1 MKLILTSDVLGLGAP
16 GDVVEVKDGYG
27 RNYLLPR
34 GLAAPWTKGGEKQVV
49 QIKRARSSRE
59 VRDLDHAKEIKAALE
74 AKPVRLVSKA
84 GGGGRLFGSIG
95 GADVADAVTAAADRP
110 WTSARSPCPRRSS
123 PWARTPPPSRC
134 TRRSRPRSPSRWS
147 PPAEPRADAEE
158 RAPGQ
163 SGGPLLGSVEGP
175 CPHSASR
182 SVC

>member
-34 GLAAPWTKGGEKQVV
+34 GLAVAWTKGGEKQVV

-74 AKPVRLVSKA
+74 AKPIRLVSKA

-95 GADVADAVTAAADRP
+95 GADVAAAVSAA
-110 WTSARSPCPRRSS
+110 
-123 PWARTPPPSRC
+123 
-134 TRRSRPRSPSRWS
+134 
-147 PPAEPRADAEE
+147 
-158 RAPGQ
+158 
-163 SGGPLLGSVEGP
+163 GGPALDKRKVTLPAPIKSVGTHTATVALTPEV
-175 CPHSASR
+175 SATVTLEVVAAS
-182 SVC
+182 